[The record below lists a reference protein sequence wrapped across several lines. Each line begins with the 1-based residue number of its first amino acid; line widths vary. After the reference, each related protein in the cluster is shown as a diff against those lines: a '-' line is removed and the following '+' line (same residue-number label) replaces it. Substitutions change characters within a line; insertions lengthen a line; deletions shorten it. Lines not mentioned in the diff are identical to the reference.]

1 MNSIYLTFKWNYLLR
16 QANNF
21 QNEQK
26 PMSKTLLLSGEK
38 TLQKAKRIAFQIVEN
53 NISENEVIIAGIG
66 GEGFVLAE
74 IIVENLKQISPLK
87 VTIAKLSFDKN
98 AVSQPDIKIESDVD
112 TFKNKS
118 VVIVDDV
125 LNSGKTLA
133 FCLRPFLS
141 IPLKK
146 IQVAVMV
153 DRSHPRYP
161 IKADFVGYTLSTTL
175 SNHIQVILSDKEN
188 LGVYLF

>member
-1 MNSIYLTFKWNYLLR
+1 
-16 QANNF
+16 
-21 QNEQK
+21 
-26 PMSKTLLLSGEK
+26 MSKTLLLTSEK

-53 NISENEVIIAGIG
+53 NIDEKEVIIAGIG
-66 GEGFVLAE
+66 GEGYHLAE
-74 IIVENLKQISPLK
+74 IIVDFLQEISQLKA
-87 VTIAKLSFDKN
+87 TIAKLSFDKK
-98 AVSQPDIKIESDVD
+98 AESQPDITIESEVD
-112 TFKNKS
+112 TFRNKS
-118 VVIVDDV
+118 VILVDDV

-153 DRSHPRYP
+153 DRNHPRFP
-161 IKADFVGYTLSTTL
+161 IKADFVGYSLSTTL
-175 SNHIQVILSDKEN
+175 KDHVQVIISDKEN